1 MERLNTNPRFVAME
15 ESNSSVRS
23 YREQTGK
30 KTIFEN
36 NEYYGD

>member
-1 MERLNTNPRFVAME
+1 ME
-15 ESNSSVRS
+15 ESSSSVRS

-30 KTIFEN
+30 KTVFEN